1 MGQWLVGDILERT
14 VLLYGDRTAVIDGG
28 VRRTYAETSERIRS
42 LAAGILATGV
52 EPGQHI
58 GILANNS
65 HRYFETYFA
74 AHYAGTPLAP
84 LNIRLSGPEL
94 EFIIN
99 DGELRTLL
107 VGPEYLDLF
116 ESFRDRLPLLDHV
129 ILLADEAPA
138 GMHAYEALVAA
149 NDPLPSPARDWG
161 EDDMINLCYTGGTT
175 GLPKGVMLS
184 QRNVVANA
192 QHIQMT
198 FAFEEP
204 DVWLHAAPMFH
215 LADAWACYSVT
226 AAGGAHAFLP
236 AFAPEPFLQVVQE
249 ARVTST
255 ILVPT
260 MINFVVN
267 HPAARDYDLASLR
280 ALLFGASPM
289 PTDRILAARD
299 LFGPILAQAY
309 GMTETAPL
317 LCAQRLEWLDYDTP
331 EGIERLASCGR
342 QVQGVAVRVVDDA
355 GESVPPGGTGEIV
368 ARGPNVMLGYW
379 KRPEETAEA
388 LRGGWMHT
396 GDVARIDEHGFI
408 YIVDRSKDMIVSG
421 GENVF
426 TTETEGALY
435 EHPAVL
441 EAAVFGIPDDRWGE
455 AVHAAV
461 VLREGAAATDAD
473 LIEHCH
479 TLIAGYKCPK
489 SIEFHDTPLP
499 KSGAGKILKTAL
511 RGPWWEGYER
521 GVN

>member
-1 MGQWLVGDILERT
+1 MAWLVGDILERSA
-14 VLLYGDRTAVIDGG
+14 LLYGDRPAVIDGD
-28 VRRTYAETSERIRS
+28 VRRTYAETAARIRS

-52 EPGQHI
+52 APGERI
-58 GILANNS
+58 GILAGNS
-65 HRYFETYFA
+65 HRYLETYFA

-99 DGELRTLL
+99 DGELRALL
-107 VGPEYLDLF
+107 VGPEFVELL
-116 ESFRDRLPLLDHV
+116 ESFRERLPKLEHV
-129 ILLADEAPA
+129 ILLAEEAPQ
-138 GMHAYEALVAA
+138 GMHAYEALVAG
-149 NDPLPSPARDWG
+149 NEPLAAPAREWG

-184 QRNVVANA
+184 QRNVVSNA

-198 FAFEEP
+198 FAFEES

-215 LADAWACYSVT
+215 LADAWACYAVA
-226 AAGGAHAFLP
+226 AAGGTQTFIP
-236 AFAPEPFLQVVQE
+236 GFAPDPFLEVVQE
-249 ARVTST
+249 TRVTAT

-267 HPAARDYDLASLR
+267 HPRAGEYDLSSLR

-289 PTDRILAARD
+289 PTDRILAARE
-299 LFGPILAQAY
+299 LFGPILCQAY

-317 LCAQRLEWLDYDTP
+317 LTAQRLEWLDYDTP
-331 EGIERLASCGR
+331 EGVERLASCGR
-342 QVQGVAVRVVDDA
+342 QVQGVAVRVVDED
-355 GESVPPGGTGEIV
+355 GVPVPPGGTGEIV

-379 KRPEETAEA
+379 NRPEETADA
-388 LRGGWMHT
+388 LRDGWMHT
-396 GDVARIDEHGFI
+396 GDVARIDERGFI

-421 GENVF
+421 GENVY

-441 EAAVFGIPDDRWGE
+441 EAAVFGIPDERWGE

-461 VLREGAAATDAD
+461 VLREGAEASEDD
-473 LIEHCH
+473 LIAHCR

-489 SIEFHDTPLP
+489 SVEFHGTPLP
-499 KSGAGKILKTAL
+499 KSGAGKILKTEL
-511 RGPWWEGYER
+511 RAPWWEGYER

>member
-1 MGQWLVGDILERT
+1 
-14 VLLYGDRTAVIDGG
+14 
-28 VRRTYAETSERIRS
+28 
-42 LAAGILATGV
+42 
-52 EPGQHI
+52 
-58 GILANNS
+58 
-65 HRYFETYFA
+65 
-74 AHYAGTPLAP
+74 
-84 LNIRLSGPEL
+84 
-94 EFIIN
+94 
-99 DGELRTLL
+99 
-107 VGPEYLDLF
+107 
-116 ESFRDRLPLLDHV
+116 
-129 ILLADEAPA
+129 
-138 GMHAYEALVAA
+138 
-149 NDPLPSPARDWG
+149 
-161 EDDMINLCYTGGTT
+161 MINLCYTGGTT

-236 AFAPEPFLQVVQE
+236 AFAPEAFLQVVRD
-249 ARVTST
+249 ARVTAT

-267 HPAARDYDLASLR
+267 HPTVRDYDLSSLR

-289 PTDRILAARD
+289 PTDRILAAREI
-299 LFGPILAQAY
+299 FGPILAQAY

-317 LCAQRLEWLDYDTP
+317 LTAQRIEWLDYDTP

-342 QVQGVAVRVVDDA
+342 QVQGVAVRVVDENDVP
-355 GESVPPGGTGEIV
+355 VPPGGTGEIV

-379 KRPEETAEA
+379 NRAEETAA
-388 LRGGWMHT
+388 VLRDGWMHT
-396 GDVARIDEHGFI
+396 GDVARIDEQGFI

-421 GENVF
+421 GENVY

-435 EHPAVL
+435 QHAAVL
-441 EAAVFGIPDDRWGE
+441 EAAVFGIPDERWGE

-461 VLREGAAATDAD
+461 VLREGATATETE
-473 LIEHCH
+473 LVEHCH
-479 TLIAGYKCPK
+479 ALIAGYKCPK
-489 SIEFHDTPLP
+489 SVEFHDTPLP
-499 KSGAGKILKTAL
+499 KSGAGKILKTNL
-511 RGPWWEGYER
+511 RAPWWEGYER